1 MAQRRLA
8 RGGRRAR
15 LTLTLALGTALGV
28 LRRCRSGRARPRP
41 GGGRGTRR
49 ARAIASTPRG
59 RIVATGA
66 REAAAAGRVPLGEV
80 RLAADAPRSHTV
92 VRGDTLWDIS
102 ARFLDEPWLWPT
114 VWGYNPQIANPHLI
128 YPGDVVALGYDAD
141 GKPYLRLDRDG
152 RRVRV
157 GGEPRLGAAD
167 DVTRLSPRVRSES
180 LDDAVPMISGDT
192 IRQFLVYPRVL
203 DLDTIEKAPYVVG
216 NLDERLIGASGN
228 RIYARGDI
236 RREQTR
242 YGIYRRGDPLTDPAT
257 GELLGHE
264 ITHVAEARLLN
275 VGDPSTLLITGNE
288 RETISGDILLPAS
301 GRSGQHQYVTRL
313 PAIEGEGRIVSLVDA
328 ISQSGR
334 NQVVVLNVGERAGIA
349 IGDVLAIESRGGS
362 LLDERGPRR
371 PRASDPAEHPHRRG
385 HGVRDL
391 REGKLRAGHG
401 IDPPG
406 EARRHRHRY
415 LTTSRP
421 APGSPQAVPGPL
433 PGRPRRPPGPV
444 RAQPPVTV
452 MEDVPGAQ
460 APAPP
465 APAAPPP
472 VPIAPVP
479 IAHWLALTL
488 AAPTGPAT
496 CRRLAQAFPDP
507 RRPRRL
513 PGRGLRRRPRGTL
526 APRRAAR
533 PALRGAPRR
542 PRHRGHAPP
551 RRGGA
556 GLGGG
561 GRGEP
566 PDRARRSRLPA
577 RPAPDRRPAAA
588 ALPARLARGARR
600 PGRGRDRS
608 RAARPTA
615 GASGRTRSPRDLAA
629 AGVVVVSGLALGTD
643 AAAHAGA
650 LAGRGATLAF
660 TATGIDTV
668 YPRRHAPLARA
679 LLERGGAMASE
690 FPLGHAPQPWCFPQR
705 NRLISGASL
714 AVVVI
719 EAALPSGSLITARHA
734 LEQGREVMA
743 VPGAVDNPQSR
754 GCHALIRDG
763 AALVT
768 DAAEVLQLLAA
779 PLTRALEEWPAG
791 GSPGT
796 DEPDR
801 AGGTDG
807 TGGPEAGDTALPV
820 RGDPAELEVWT
831 LLAGGPASLDQLVA
845 RATLSVPALL
855 GALSALELE
864 GLVLREG
871 GNRYARRPSP
881 PRRAEGRP

>member
-15 LTLTLALGTALGV
+15 LTLTLALGTALGACAGVDPGVRV
-28 LRRCRSGRARPRP
+28 LDREAAGNAPS
-41 GGGRGTRR
+41 
-49 ARAIASTPRG
+49 ASDRFGAEG
-59 RIVATGA
+59 RIVAAGA

-362 LLDERGPRR
+362 LLDERG
-371 PRASDPAEHPHRRG
+371 RG
-385 HGVRDL
+385 
-391 REGKLRAGHG
+391 GHERVTLPNIRTG
-401 IDPPG
+401 
-406 EARRHRHRY
+406 
-415 LTTSRP
+415 
-421 APGSPQAVPGPL
+421 AVMVFETFEKVSYAL
-433 PGRPRRPPGPV
+433 VMESTRPV
-444 RAQPPVTV
+444 RLDDIV
-452 MEDVPGAQ
+452 
-460 APAPP
+460 
-465 APAAPPP
+465 
-472 VPIAPVP
+472 
-479 IAHWLALTL
+479 
-488 AAPTGPAT
+488 
-496 CRRLAQAFPDP
+496 
-507 RRPRRL
+507 
-513 PGRGLRRRPRGTL
+513 
-526 APRRAAR
+526 
-533 PALRGAPRR
+533 
-542 PRHRGHAPP
+542 
-551 RRGGA
+551 
-556 GLGGG
+556 
-561 GRGEP
+561 
-566 PDRARRSRLPA
+566 
-577 RPAPDRRPAAA
+577 
-588 ALPARLARGARR
+588 
-600 PGRGRDRS
+600 
-608 RAARPTA
+608 
-615 GASGRTRSPRDLAA
+615 
-629 AGVVVVSGLALGTD
+629 
-643 AAAHAGA
+643 
-650 LAGRGATLAF
+650 
-660 TATGIDTV
+660 TGI
-668 YPRRHAPLARA
+668 
-679 LLERGGAMASE
+679 
-690 FPLGHAPQPWCFPQR
+690 
-705 NRLISGASL
+705 
-714 AVVVI
+714 
-719 EAALPSGSLITARHA
+719 
-734 LEQGREVMA
+734 
-743 VPGAVDNPQSR
+743 
-754 GCHALIRDG
+754 
-763 AALVT
+763 
-768 DAAEVLQLLAA
+768 
-779 PLTRALEEWPAG
+779 
-791 GSPGT
+791 
-796 DEPDR
+796 
-801 AGGTDG
+801 
-807 TGGPEAGDTALPV
+807 
-820 RGDPAELEVWT
+820 
-831 LLAGGPASLDQLVA
+831 
-845 RATLSVPALL
+845 
-855 GALSALELE
+855 
-864 GLVLREG
+864 
-871 GNRYARRPSP
+871 
-881 PRRAEGRP
+881 